1 MVEIGEIGEMGAMG
15 ELDLQIVDLAREMIL
30 TALIISGPLLL
41 VGLVVGVA
49 VSLFQ
54 ALTSVQEQTLS
65 IVPKML
71 AVVAVALVLMVPALS
86 ILRDF
91 CLRIFQQLNSFGL
104 S

>member
-1 MVEIGEIGEMGAMG
+1 MET
-15 ELDLQIVDLAREMIL
+15 LDLQVLDLAREML
-30 TALIISGPLLL
+30 GLVLLIAGPILL

-49 VSLFQ
+49 VSVFQ

-71 AVVAVALVLMVPALS
+71 AVVVVGLFLLAPALTL
-86 ILRDF
+86 LRDF
-91 CLRIFQQLNSFGL
+91 CLRVFERLHSFGL

>member
-1 MVEIGEIGEMGAMG
+1 MSP
-15 ELDLQIVDLAREMIL
+15 DLYISDLMRDLLL
-30 TALIISGPLLL
+30 TSLMLAGPVLL

-65 IVPKML
+65 LVPKML
-71 AVVAVALVLMVPALS
+71 AVLMVVLLLLAPALQV
-86 ILRDF
+86 IRDYAERVF
-91 CLRIFQQLNSFGL
+91 GQLIEFGL